1 MTYYKYAEREANSQ
15 INWAEV
21 SKGLSDTILQ
31 IDKDRQAK
39 KAAIDEETRKAMLEL
54 ADVPKGE
61 NTTASE
67 WTIKYANDMMNYRLT
82 IDRLLK
88 QGKMSLRDYQVAAQN
103 SKDSTHLVFT
113 IAKEYQ
119 DQYKV
124 IMDRAKE
131 IDPQTGLPM
140 SSRFESEI
148 AAFNESLANISTTV
162 PYINSTNG
170 MVYLATATPG
180 KDGVQ
185 QMGDNYV
192 SLQALRNRVN
202 AKIDRYDLSGGIK
215 NQTDKLGD
223 YTISQLGKTNFRR
236 TGVVTEITDP
246 TLRATY
252 QKWEDD
258 TVKQILSSSYQMA
271 SIMGDSMFNNPKS
284 GNPYRITL
292 DRKEFEADKT
302 GDVILMAN
310 QNGSGPLMPEFK
322 EGQREEVSKFVKSQI
337 VNYIDQKAEK
347 DVFQIP
353 DVYRPSVAEMEYYK
367 GVSDS
372 RERSKNNLNM
382 AGKLYYG
389 NDKEADAAAQYFRD
403 VIPNVKDVD
412 RNSEGVVL
420 TFNDG
425 KSKTIKFKDLNGQ
438 VIPQA
443 DWLSSATALH
453 GITDVNRAIKES
465 GYKPSGSFNPNSK
478 ASAITTTPAKEDL
491 GKEYSSYVN
500 SAIPSILKPTE
511 ITSTYYG
518 QKVKGFKSDD
528 GKSILSEEEV
538 ADKLNSSLQNLGFE
552 VTVPTKYG
560 NYISIRNKD
569 GVETEVSIDDPT
581 TALKTIQGFVVGNVP
596 GKDAIAQTTY
606 LKDLKSKGVIGGAG
620 AKWNK

>member
-31 IDKDRQAK
+31 VDKDRQAK
-39 KAAIDEETRKAMLEL
+39 KAAIDEATRKDMLEL
-54 ADVPKGE
+54 ADAPKGE

-88 QGKMSLRDYQVAAQN
+88 SGKMSLRDYQVAAQN

-131 IDPQTGLPM
+131 IDPKTGLPM

-236 TGVVTEITDP
+236 TGVITEITDP

-322 EGQREEVSKFVKSQI
+322 EGQREDVSKFVKSQI

-347 DVFQIP
+347 SIFQEP
-353 DVYRPSVAEMEYYK
+353 DVYRPSAAEIEASNTAK
-367 GVSDS
+367 TTRQSG
-372 RERSKNNLNM
+372 NM
-382 AGKLYYG
+382 LAKLYSG
-389 NDKEADAAAQYFRD
+389 DAAEIQSAVDYFNGLDEVDSIIRD
-403 VIPNVKDVD
+403 SN
-412 RNSEGVVL
+412 GVQIK
-420 TFNDG
+420 FSNG
-425 KSKTIKFKDLNGQ
+425 NSKTVKFKNPDGSLKT
-438 VIPQA
+438 QA
-443 DWLSSATALH
+443 DFIRSASSHLIGSSADINEVLK
-453 GITDVNRAIKES
+453 GAISTNKK
-465 GYKPSGSFNPNSK
+465 GFNATGK
-478 ASAITTTPAKEDL
+478 ASAFTTTPAKEDVS
-491 GKEYSSYVN
+491 KEYSSYVN

-552 VTVPTKYG
+552 VSVPTRYG
-560 NYISIRNKD
+560 NYIKIRNKD

-581 TALKTIQGFVVGNVP
+581 TALKVIQGFVVGNVP
-596 GKDAIAQTTY
+596 GKDAISQTTY
-606 LKDLKSKGVIGGAG
+606 LKDLKSKGVFGGTITSG
-620 AKWNK
+620 NVR